1 MTVPKT
7 TVGGPTPAGP
17 PAADAEGTPAKGGE
31 FDALLEEKEG
41 GRPVKGRAGRPGG
54 LVGAE
59 GGARPTTGAGSARG
73 RSDRGTTGRGGA
85 GSAGT
90 SGAEGQGL
98 PAREAAARHAL
109 RNAEPEATAPARTAG
124 DGDDRTADLTR
135 PAHAGWTPPATD
147 AAGPTPAAG
156 AGEAA
161 GASDVA
167 ARVERIAEQILQA
180 AEVRLHADGAVEARL
195 QLDLGR
201 LGRLHVALERTAEG
215 RIRVALEPTT
225 AEARDLCRAHG
236 RELADRLEARGLNV
250 QELTVES
257 AGETVLRIERARE
270 STDAAAARP
279 TTTAPE
285 TATADRTAG
294 QEPPPQREHSGED
307 REGGRHR
314 REHEPSAEEEEA

>member
-7 TVGGPTPAGP
+7 TVGGPTPAGQP
-17 PAADAEGTPAKGGE
+17 TADAEGPPAKGGE
-31 FDALLEEKEG
+31 FDALLEEKEA
-41 GRPVKGRAGRPGG
+41 GRSVKRRKGRAGGPA
-54 LVGAE
+54 GAE
-59 GGARPTTGAGSARG
+59 AGTPPTGERSSGRGRSGRGAPGRPGAGSA
-73 RSDRGTTGRGGA
+73 
-85 GSAGT
+85 
-90 SGAEGQGL
+90 SGAERL

-109 RNAEPEATAPARTAG
+109 RDVEQEAAAPARTG
-124 DGDDRTADLTR
+124 RDGDDRSADLTR
-135 PAHAGWTPPATD
+135 PAHARWTPPATD
-147 AAGPTPAAG
+147 AAGASPAAG

-180 AEVRLHADGAVEARL
+180 AEVHLHADGAVEARL

-201 LGRLHVALERTAEG
+201 LGRLHVALKRTAEG

-236 RELADRLEARGLNV
+236 RELAERLEARGLNV

-257 AGETVLRIERARE
+257 AGETVLRIQSAQE
-270 STDAAAARP
+270 STETARP
-279 TTTAPE
+279 TATASE

-294 QEPPPQREHSGED
+294 QEPPPQRERSGED
-307 REGGRHR
+307 REGGRNR
-314 REHEPSAEEEEA
+314 REHEPRAEEEEEA